1 MITKQ
6 SMYLPIKCNITYV
19 TFKLRYNTLSSATL
33 FINRSSFILLHL
45 ITKISQTSSINKK
58 KLLLHHNLYMNANSN
73 YKKILYYRNISSYL
87 HISAGVDI
95 NVCGKRVERE
105 RACERERVMRNLKYI
120 LLGEWADGNVGP
132 RDKVIGNIGQRT
144 LAVWMYKKGG
154 ETFLERLMLDF
165 PHLEDLL
172 LDTNVG
178 PLLLNV

>member
-1 MITKQ
+1 MWKE
-6 SMYLPIKCNITYV
+6 SLEK
-19 TFKLRYNTLSSATL
+19 
-33 FINRSSFILLHL
+33 
-45 ITKISQTSSINKK
+45 
-58 KLLLHHNLYMNANSN
+58 
-73 YKKILYYRNISSYL
+73 
-87 HISAGVDI
+87 
-95 NVCGKRVERE
+95 RE
-105 RACERERVMRNLKYI
+105 RERERVMRYLKYI
-120 LLGEWADGNVGP
+120 LLGEWADGNIGP

>member
-1 MITKQ
+1 M
-6 SMYLPIKCNITYV
+6 
-19 TFKLRYNTLSSATL
+19 
-33 FINRSSFILLHL
+33 
-45 ITKISQTSSINKK
+45 
-58 KLLLHHNLYMNANSN
+58 
-73 YKKILYYRNISSYL
+73 
-87 HISAGVDI
+87 
-95 NVCGKRVERE
+95 CGKRERE
-105 RACERERVMRNLKYI
+105 SVCERERVMRNLKYI